1 MAFFEMGDIWS
12 CDASKRRIAQFARDD
27 EMALV
32 FADKR
37 GASAEIYMPATV
49 AQRMA
54 QVWAD
59 AKDAGEV

>member
-1 MAFFEMGDIWS
+1 MAFFEMGDICS
-12 CDASKRRIAQFARDD
+12 CDAAKRRIAEFVRDD
-27 EMALV
+27 EMALI
-32 FADKR
+32 FADTR
-37 GASAEIYMPATV
+37 GAIAEIYMPATV